1 MLDPLRPS
9 FGIRLDHLKTSVW
22 KFHMT
27 HLLNMLVPT
36 FSQSIS
42 PNRNNSAMGAMINSK
57 SKILETTK
65 HNVGIKKNTNFCN
78 FLGALLGWD
87 FLSRLKSQDFQT
99 WLGNPR
105 ELIYQLW
112 KGAMVLRHFW
122 LLKSSTMW
130 SMCARNNIYTV
141 YNISI

>member
-1 MLDPLRPS
+1 
-9 FGIRLDHLKTSVW
+9 
-22 KFHMT
+22 
-27 HLLNMLVPT
+27 
-36 FSQSIS
+36 
-42 PNRNNSAMGAMINSK
+42 MGAMINSK

-122 LLKSSTMW
+122 LLKSSTM
-130 SMCARNNIYTV
+130 
-141 YNISI
+141 